1 MTGTVVDMQ
10 AAVGTR
16 ERSRERRKREA
27 TRMIYLPSG
36 TESSSREVSVTGF
49 KRLLTFISIFGLTRG
64 ACFLLLRGRGFLGS
78 DPHHHHH
85 HHHRCEDCGWCSQFS
100 QHCGSSPFSSSSLAL
115 IKAERWCFVVAF
127 SPLRFSGCC
136 CCTAGSRSYLNNLS
150 GHARAGF
157 KTQHLRRDLNPFV
170 LNEQQHKL

>member
-1 MTGTVVDMQ
+1 MQ

-16 ERSRERRKREA
+16 ERSRERERRRRKREA

-64 ACFLLLRGRGFLGS
+64 VWFLLLRGRGFLGS
-78 DPHHHHH
+78 DPHHHHHH

-100 QHCGSSPFSSSSLAL
+100 QHCGSSPFSADQSWAVVRFLPSGSPAVVVAPQDPGATWIIYQVTRELAL
-115 IKAERWCFVVAF
+115 KHSTLDAI
-127 SPLRFSGCC
+127 
-136 CCTAGSRSYLNNLS
+136 
-150 GHARAGF
+150 
-157 KTQHLRRDLNPFV
+157 
-170 LNEQQHKL
+170 